1 MVRYCEEYSSLVLAL
16 CFAHGL
22 VGKPVPIFPGRA
34 LSEIDGKIAG
44 VVEPRALAWPDID
57 RRFRMLDHGR
67 AAGAKSGR
75 HVQPLEDGGLG
86 PGERRRL
93 ENAAAFR
100 FWRERCARL
109 ADGGFARAAH
119 SNHAERGEL

>member
-1 MVRYCEEYSSLVLAL
+1 MVRYDEGYSSRALAL

-44 VVEPRALAWPDID
+44 IVEPRALAWPDID

-75 HVQPLEDGGLG
+75 HVQPLEDGGVG
-86 PGERRRL
+86 PGERRRF
-93 ENAAAFR
+93 ENCSPHYDTRPASF
-100 FWRERCARL
+100 
-109 ADGGFARAAH
+109 
-119 SNHAERGEL
+119 